1 MICIKGARLVITLVL
16 LFLCQ
21 FVKADTQHHFYFS
34 PVCIEAQKHIAALRL
49 NKAQQMLSAE
59 KKLHPDN
66 VAIPFLEN
74 YIDFYR
80 TITSQD
86 YSDFKKIE
94 QFKDARLKAVR

>member
-66 VAIPFLEN
+66 VAIPFLEKLEEN
-74 YIDFYR
+74 TEVKVDKLINDVLNGPVVKEPGL
-80 TITSQD
+80 T
-86 YSDFKKIE
+86 
-94 QFKDARLKAVR
+94 